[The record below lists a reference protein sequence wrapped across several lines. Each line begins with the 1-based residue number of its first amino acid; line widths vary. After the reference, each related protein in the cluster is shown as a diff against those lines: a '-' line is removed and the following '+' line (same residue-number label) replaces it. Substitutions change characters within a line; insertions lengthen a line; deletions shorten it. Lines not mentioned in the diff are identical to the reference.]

1 MTNQTWEFREFPG
14 PSPSGED
21 NAVIFLNEPARQGR
35 GEATATLRNDG
46 SAGLFYL
53 APGDLGTST
62 APTWES
68 REFPSPDGEKNA
80 VIFLNEPA
88 RQGPGEAT
96 ATLRNDGSAGLLFL
110 APGSLGASTTQT
122 WESGEFAG
130 PKQAVDFLNE
140 PARQGPGQATVT
152 PRNNGTVGLLYLA
165 PGSLGAEHDPDLAL
179 QGIPGPRR
187 GNVRPGVPERL
198 SPAGG
203 GRSQRIRAQRRVRR
217 DLLPRARVK
226 LSTHTQSQRA
236 P

>member
-14 PSPSGED
+14 PRPNGED

-53 APGDLGTST
+53 VPGDLGTST
-62 APTWES
+62 TPTWES

-96 ATLRNDGSAGLLFL
+96 ATLRNDGSAGLLYL

-122 WESGEFAG
+122 WHFKEFPAPDG
-130 PKQAVDFLNE
+130 VTSALAFLNAS
-140 PARQGPGQATVT
+140 PRQGAGEVSGYA
-152 PRNNGTVGLLYLA
+152 RNDGSAVIFYLE
-165 PGSLGAEHDPDLAL
+165 PGS
-179 QGIPGPRR
+179 
-187 GNVRPGVPERL
+187 N
-198 SPAGG
+198 
-203 GRSQRIRAQRRVRR
+203 
-217 DLLPRARVK
+217 
-226 LSTHTQSQRA
+226 
-236 P
+236 